1 MIEYINFNNRVMA
14 KLLCAEK
21 VYMGIGNNN
30 DEAYK
35 DLVKRL
41 NEDRFASY
49 DFSLPTSAHN
59 SSVRTRV

>member
-1 MIEYINFNNRVMA
+1 MIKYVERDGMFMA
-14 KLLCAEK
+14 KLVSGEK
-21 VYMGIGNNN
+21 VYMGTGATK
-30 DEAYK
+30 EKAYA
-35 DLVKRL
+35 DLVKKM

>member
-1 MIEYINFNNRVMA
+1 MIKYVERDGRFMA
-14 KLLCAEK
+14 KLVSGEK
-21 VYMGIGNNN
+21 IYMGTGNTK
-30 DEAYK
+30 DMAYAE
-35 DLVKRL
+35 LVKKL